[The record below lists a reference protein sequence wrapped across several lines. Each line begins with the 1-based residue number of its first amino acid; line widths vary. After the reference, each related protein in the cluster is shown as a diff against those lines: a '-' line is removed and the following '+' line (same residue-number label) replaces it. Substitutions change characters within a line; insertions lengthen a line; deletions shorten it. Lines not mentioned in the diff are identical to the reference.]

1 MHSRRYLPI
10 IATLAVLVLVL
21 GTAPAYAQDG
31 TLKIKVKPKSGYTLV
46 DGRPARRRLELLTA
60 PLPWT
65 D

>member
-10 IATLAVLVLVL
+10 IVTLAVLVLVL

-46 DGRPARRRLELLTA
+46 DGRVAFQG
-60 PLPWT
+60 
-65 D
+65 